1 MPERVRIQHPTRPDW
16 QYEEWSD
23 ENGYF
28 HRHGFRADTPAA
40 LPLIRVSARTAIS
53 VSQRF
58 AIEAQE
64 FDRQA
69 GKTHHIMRPSRFRS

>member
-28 HRHGFRADTPAA
+28 HRHGF
-40 LPLIRVSARTAIS
+40 S

-69 GKTHHIMRPSRFRS
+69 GKTHHIMRPSRFKP